1 MGRMDRHKKD
11 ESGMKL
17 PVRREKKRSDEAEI
31 YQAYQEPE
39 QSTEP
44 AKQRN
49 WPFSKKKGTP
59 VYSEPKKQHRVRNI
73 ILGILLFLVLYSIV
87 TFAIGNFAA
96 KHDTSIPQVKTE
108 EFNGVTSSS
117 GKKNILLLGSDTRD
131 TETGRADSIMVLQV
145 DGAGKPKLVSFMRD
159 MYVNIP
165 GVGENKLN
173 AAFAYGGAELVR
185 QTLKQNFGV
194 DCRYYAMVD
203 FKTFEKG
210 VDSLF
215 PRGVKIDAEKDMS
228 SYIDQPITKGEQR
241 MNGHT
246 LLNYSRFRMDE
257 EGDFGRVRRQQQVMG
272 AVFSQIKNPLVLLR
286 GPYAAGKVI
295 GYMSTDMSSGFLVLN
310 SFNFAKAVMGF
321 ERLTLPVEGSWSY
334 GDSYNAGSVLNVD
347 FDQNAQA
354 AANFLGD

>member
-1 MGRMDRHKKD
+1 MSRMDRHKKE
-11 ESGMKL
+11 ESDKTI
-17 PVRREKKRSDEAEI
+17 PVRREKNREVIPPENYSTATSSPVQKKGSWFNNQQPNDP
-31 YQAYQEPE
+31 YQP
-39 QSTEP
+39 P
-44 AKQRN
+44 
-49 WPFSKKKGTP
+49 KKKWHIG
-59 VYSEPKKQHRVRNI
+59 K
-73 ILGILLFLVLYSIV
+73 ILLGLLVFILLYSVV
-87 TFAIGNFAA
+87 TFAIGNFIA

-108 EFNGVTSSS
+108 TFNGVTASS

-159 MYVNIP
+159 MYVEIP

-185 QTLKQNFGV
+185 ETLKHNFGV

-210 VDSLF
+210 IDALF
-215 PRGVKIDAEKDMS
+215 PSGVKIDAEKDMS

-246 LLNYSRFRMDE
+246 LLNYARFRMDE

-286 GPYAAGKVI
+286 GPYAAGKVF
-295 GYMSTDMSSGFLVLN
+295 GYMSTDMSGGFLALN
-310 SFNFAKAVMGF
+310 SFNFAKAVLGF
-321 ERLTLPVEGSWSY
+321 DRLTLPVEGSWTY

-347 FDQNAQA
+347 FEQNRQA
-354 AANFLGD
+354 LANFLGN